1 MEATSKRSSKWIGAL
16 LLICL
21 ILPFGIARAQNR
33 NTAEIVGTVTDPDG
47 AVVPNAAVKI
57 TNNNTGAVVDLTT
70 NQAGTFDAPYLDPG
84 PYTVEIQASGF
95 ETLVRQ
101 GIDIQLDQTA
111 RVDAQLKVGSS
122 TQMVTV
128 VANASL
134 LNTEDSQ
141 RGTNFNDEMIGELPT
156 VGRDPSYFALL
167 APGTSTA
174 QSNVQGVD
182 PGRRS
187 INGSRSFSM
196 VASIN
201 GGSGVLPDSDNFVT
215 LVPALSAV
223 SEFNVLEDNFDAEY
237 GTGTSVLNI
246 ITKSGSNDF
255 HGSLFEYFQN
265 TVLNARNYFSKTR
278 GPLLYNQPG
287 GSFGGPV
294 LHNRL
299 FFFFSFQDTINP
311 STTTSIDTV
320 PTAAERAGNFTGVA
334 TIKNPSTGLPYMND
348 TIPTIDAVA
357 QKVLTYYPLPNNGTG
372 ATSNFINNGRQDLK
386 TPIYDGRVDYH
397 FTPNNVLTGAGHVYL
412 LTNDHTGAIPPPA
425 CYNGSE
431 RCGIQTSHSQQ
442 WSLTDRWTLNS
453 STINEARFN
462 FTRQYFYQLT
472 PNENQ
477 NFPSTLGLTGV
488 PENFFPLFTITGAVP
503 TTIGPGQHS
512 GGAQNVYTIGDAVTW
527 VRGKHTVK
535 FGGELDKYDYDVL
548 ASLSSGSFTFN
559 GDFTGLG
566 LADFELGYPSAYS
579 LSAQPNTIGARRT
592 AFAFFAQDD
601 YHISRTVTLNLG
613 LRYEGEGGFSEPFNR
628 LSDFDPTLTNPLT
641 NTPGAILYASPSDNT
656 LQNNHFG
663 LFAPRIGVAWNPK
676 PSVVVRAGYGVYYV
690 PISAQQN
697 FSSTPPGYAI
707 SYSQVVAN
715 PSSPMP
721 FMELDTGAPA
731 YTVPTAANRTPA
743 ISNGQSISYFP
754 PNAPQAYMQEWQVG
768 IQKQLGTSWVTEI
781 SYVGSK
787 GTHLL
792 YPRDSNQVPQ
802 ADFKP
807 GALQS
812 YRPFQQ
818 YQTITT
824 YFDDA
829 ISDYNALQLSVN
841 RRFSSGLTVLANY
854 TYSKSMDDCS
864 LDLTTTSGCEYQDA
878 YTPRATYAPSQFD
891 QTHRVVISGVYDLP
905 FGVGRAHMTKG
916 GVTDGFL
923 GGWTVSE
930 AFSANT
936 GFPFSVFASGTA
948 VDPGISGTEFANIT
962 GTPTLSNPTIAEWFN
977 TAAFTNPYTP
987 SSTTT
992 PVFGDTG
999 RDIIRGPG
1007 FWDMDFSVAKQF
1019 HLPIG
1024 AGDRTHL
1031 QFRAD
1036 FFNVFN
1042 HANFAQPN
1050 NTIGSAAT
1058 GTITAL
1064 AYSNPN
1070 NNPARQVQFGLV
1082 LSF

>member
-1 MEATSKRSSKWIGAL
+1 MEVTAKQVSKWIGAL
-16 LLICL
+16 LLIFL

-33 NTAEIVGTVTDPDG
+33 NTAEIVGTVTDATG
-47 AVVPNAAVKI
+47 ATVPNATVKI
-57 TNNNTGAVVDLTT
+57 TNTNTGAVVELTT

-84 PYTVEIQASGF
+84 PYTVEVQASGF

-111 RVDAQLKVGSS
+111 RVDAQLKIGSS
-122 TQMVTV
+122 TQTVTV

-187 INGSRSFSM
+187 VNGSRSFSM

-215 LVPALSAV
+215 LVPALAAV

-246 ITKSGSNDF
+246 ITKSGSNEF

-265 TVLNARNYFSKTR
+265 TVLNARNYFSKSR

-287 GSFGGPV
+287 GSIGGPV

-299 FFFFSFQDTINP
+299 FFFFSYQDTINP

-334 TIKNPSTGLPYMND
+334 TIKNPSTGLPYTND

-357 QKVLTYYPLPNNGTG
+357 QKVLTYWPLPNNGTG
-372 ATSNFINNGRQDLK
+372 ATNNFINNGRQDLK

-397 FTPNNVLTGAGHVYL
+397 FTPTNVLTGAGHVYL

-462 FTRQYFYQLT
+462 FTRQYFYQLSPT
-472 PNENQ
+472 Q
-477 NFPSTLGLTGV
+477 NDNYPATLGLNGV

-512 GGAQNVYTIGDAVTW
+512 GGAQNVYTVGDAVTW

-548 ASLSSGSFTFN
+548 ASWSSGSFTFN

-628 LSDFDPTLTNPLT
+628 LSNFDPTLTNPLT
-641 NTPGAILYASPSDNT
+641 NTPGAILYASSSDNT

-715 PSSPMP
+715 PSSPVP

-812 YRPFQQ
+812 YRPFPQ

-905 FGVGRAHMTKG
+905 FGVGRAHMTQG
-916 GVTDGFL
+916 GVTDGIL

-1019 HLPIG
+1019 RLPIG

>member
-1 MEATSKRSSKWIGAL
+1 
-16 LLICL
+16 
-21 ILPFGIARAQNR
+21 
-33 NTAEIVGTVTDPDG
+33 
-47 AVVPNAAVKI
+47 
-57 TNNNTGAVVDLTT
+57 
-70 NQAGTFDAPYLDPG
+70 
-84 PYTVEIQASGF
+84 
-95 ETLVRQ
+95 
-101 GIDIQLDQTA
+101 
-111 RVDAQLKVGSS
+111 
-122 TQMVTV
+122 
-128 VANASL
+128 
-134 LNTEDSQ
+134 
-141 RGTNFNDEMIGELPT
+141 
-156 VGRDPSYFALL
+156 
-167 APGTSTA
+167 
-174 QSNVQGVD
+174 
-182 PGRRS
+182 
-187 INGSRSFSM
+187 
-196 VASIN
+196 
-201 GGSGVLPDSDNFVT
+201 
-215 LVPALSAV
+215 
-223 SEFNVLEDNFDAEY
+223 
-237 GTGTSVLNI
+237 
-246 ITKSGSNDF
+246 
-255 HGSLFEYFQN
+255 
-265 TVLNARNYFSKTR
+265 
-278 GPLLYNQPG
+278 
-287 GSFGGPV
+287 
-294 LHNRL
+294 
-299 FFFFSFQDTINP
+299 
-311 STTTSIDTV
+311 
-320 PTAAERAGNFTGVA
+320 
-334 TIKNPSTGLPYMND
+334 
-348 TIPTIDAVA
+348 
-357 QKVLTYYPLPNNGTG
+357 
-372 ATSNFINNGRQDLK
+372 
-386 TPIYDGRVDYH
+386 
-397 FTPNNVLTGAGHVYL
+397 
-412 LTNDHTGAIPPPA
+412 
-425 CYNGSE
+425 
-431 RCGIQTSHSQQ
+431 
-442 WSLTDRWTLNS
+442 
-453 STINEARFN
+453 
-462 FTRQYFYQLT
+462 
-472 PNENQ
+472 
-477 NFPSTLGLTGV
+477 
-488 PENFFPLFTITGAVP
+488 
-503 TTIGPGQHS
+503 
-512 GGAQNVYTIGDAVTW
+512 
-527 VRGKHTVK
+527 
-535 FGGELDKYDYDVL
+535 
-548 ASLSSGSFTFN
+548 
-559 GDFTGLG
+559 
-566 LADFELGYPSAYS
+566 
-579 LSAQPNTIGARRT
+579 
-592 AFAFFAQDD
+592 
-601 YHISRTVTLNLG
+601 
-613 LRYEGEGGFSEPFNR
+613 
-628 LSDFDPTLTNPLT
+628 
-641 NTPGAILYASPSDNT
+641 
-656 LQNNHFG
+656 
-663 LFAPRIGVAWNPK
+663 
-676 PSVVVRAGYGVYYV
+676 
-690 PISAQQN
+690 
-697 FSSTPPGYAI
+697 
-707 SYSQVVAN
+707 
-715 PSSPMP
+715 MP

-812 YRPFQQ
+812 YRPFPQ